1 MRGYWFRCIGCGREY
16 PGSSRLYTCPSC
28 GDLLDLVYELGD
40 EVSEIPWL
48 KDYDLRP
55 LGVWRYRELLPIED
69 YGKIVSMDEGGT
81 RLLRCRNLEREL
93 EVGEIYVKC
102 EGDNPT
108 GSFKDR
114 GMTVGVTK
122 AVEVGAKTTVC
133 ASTGNTSSSL
143 AAYSARAGLE
153 CVVLVPAGKI
163 ALGKLSQAIAHG
175 ARVLA
180 VRGGFDDCLRIV
192 KALSRD
198 ERFYLLNSINP
209 FRLEGQKTAAYEIYE
224 QLSGAIPDRLI
235 IPVGN
240 AGNIVAYWKGFR
252 DLKNLGLI
260 DDLPRFVGVQAEG
273 AAPIYKAF
281 IEGADEVE
289 PIKDVETAA
298 TAIRIGNPVNW
309 KRALRAVR
317 ETGGLMA
324 AVSDEEILR
333 AQRILASREGIF
345 TEPAGAAP
353 IAFLMK
359 AAEEGLIAGDERVV
373 CVATGHGLKDPD
385 IIIKTS
391 EKPVE
396 VGADLDQVLRS
407 LSSRRKPFK
416 ALGAYL

>member
-1 MRGYWFRCIGCGREY
+1 MN
-16 PGSSRLYTCPSC
+16 
-28 GDLLDLVYELGD
+28 
-40 EVSEIPWL
+40 
-48 KDYDLRP
+48 
-55 LGVWRYRELLPIED
+55 
-69 YGKIVSMDEGGT
+69 EGGT
-81 RLLRCRNLEREL
+81 RLIRCRNLEHEL
-93 EVGEIYVKC
+93 GVREIYVKC

-114 GMTVGVTK
+114 GMTIGVTK
-122 AVEVGAKTTVC
+122 AIEVGAKTTIC

-163 ALGKLSQAIAHG
+163 ALGKLSQAMVHG

-180 VRGGFDDCLRIV
+180 IRGSFDDCLQIV
-192 KALSRD
+192 KTLSKD

-252 DLKNLGLI
+252 DLRNLGLI

-281 IEGADEVE
+281 IEGVDEVE
-289 PIKDVETAA
+289 PIRDVETAA

-407 LSSRRKPFK
+407 LSSAK
-416 ALGAYL
+416 AV